1 MTDPFVVRVQNAAT
15 GHQYNYPR
23 VLAEIDDNLK
33 IVDRPTHDAH
43 GIEIPPLYAAEIP
56 TAVTKAPG
64 TRRGSATEA
73 AASPEAEKEATE
85 S

>member
-23 VLAEIDDNLK
+23 VLAEIDDDLK

-43 GIEIPPLYAAEIP
+43 GNEIPPL
-56 TAVTKAPG
+56 
-64 TRRGSATEA
+64 
-73 AASPEAEKEATE
+73 
-85 S
+85 